1 MLTTIKSGP
10 RFSGIKVLHDPG
22 SNSVEFNILPQ
33 DTLRGIEYN
42 GQTSNSKRA
51 DHFSELYAG
60 KCEIDKEKA
69 TKYLS
74 ELIAP
79 AEYEKRVRGFREL
92 DDSLGLKS
100 TENNSKYYEKNLNGI
115 GLNPNAYYKFF
126 KAIINESTIPN
137 KTKKEMGMNRKRFFV
152 SLIVL
157 IPLVLFI
164 DMAYDSIFKTL
175 IWKEIFATDNVF
187 FKILTAIVGAYF
199 YATLGKQEKK

>member
-137 KTKKEMGMNRKRFFV
+137 KTKKEM
-152 SLIVL
+152 
-157 IPLVLFI
+157 
-164 DMAYDSIFKTL
+164 Y
-175 IWKEIFATDNVF
+175 
-187 FKILTAIVGAYF
+187 KILNSTAISILQITRSGKPEEIRDSSF
-199 YATLGKQEKK
+199 YVSAEKKNQNGLLGWIAQLFQ